1 MEYTEKQIEEII
13 LKAYFQGIFESME
26 TEDSRINLNKVNI
39 DYKWNGH
46 TRIFIRIN
54 IESFNNKDIDRIDS
68 ILNMFETP
76 NNECDNNVSFYVSK
90 ENVLKVAF
98 STTRACIQRLIDRS
112 NEIEFT
118 EE

>member
-13 LKAYFQGIFESME
+13 LKAYFQGIFESIE

-46 TRIFIRIN
+46 TRVFMN
-54 IESFNNKDIDRIDS
+54 IYLEQFNNTIIDRIDS

-76 NNECDNNVSFYVSK
+76 NNECNNNVSFYVSR

-98 STTRACIQRLIDRS
+98 STTHASIQRIIDRY
-112 NEIEFT
+112 NNIEYK
-118 EE
+118 EG